1 MSRMVW
7 FIPIFIIGL
16 LASAAP
22 TAAGVED
29 VVTIDLTG
37 SSITACNFSPGLVE
51 GYLVVVATNIGG
63 GIENPSGTPLPFTV
77 TFSSGATSAVYNLSL
92 AADDLLPFGISL
104 GNTYIPSATVTVSTP
119 NASANITVIC
129 DIPEEGENTTPVVP
143 SDGRINM
150 GRGDLINAIYNT
162 RDDSGQPALGVWA
175 IDADSKGI
183 YTGRFAYELFEP
195 YLDAPP
201 SENTRLAVVGQTT
214 LYALTSGE
222 FQVVVGP
229 DDEGKTYTTVFSG
242 LPVRGAY
249 QPKP

>member
-7 FIPIFIIGL
+7 FIPIFIMGL
-16 LASAAP
+16 LVSAIP
-22 TAAGVED
+22 TAAAVED
-29 VVTIDLTG
+29 VVTIDLSG

-63 GIENPSGTPLPFTV
+63 MVENPSGTPLPFTI
-77 TFSSGATSAVYNLSL
+77 TFSSGTTSAVYNLSL
-92 AADDLLPFGISL
+92 ASDDLLPFGISL

-119 NASANITVIC
+119 NASASITVIC
-129 DIPEEGENTTPVVP
+129 DIPEEGGGSTPSIP

-150 GRGDLINAIYNT
+150 GRGDLINAVYNT

-175 IDADSKGI
+175 INADSKGV

-195 YLDAPP
+195 YLDTPP
-201 SENTRLAVVGQTT
+201 SENTRLGMVGQTT

-229 DDEGKTYTTVFSG
+229 DDEGKTYTTVFST